1 MYNCVAP
8 VGFGHGHDRPPVSN
22 DWMLPT
28 TTVVDS
34 GLALTLS
41 ATDVLIVI
49 AFATIAKLVNTAAL
63 RTEGDNFTLGPAISE
78 LFMATFRSQEIRD
91 RASTVSVS
99 QERPSLSGGV
109 LENFVA
115 ATPVPLVEVPPLAKM
130 VPAVEVLHAEVPLFG
145 RDCGMTSEEATGI
158 VGASEDDNSSTL
170 NDFISKVMKDI
181 LSPLADKPPLRRRVD
196 PPCRHASSVAFG

>member
-28 TTVVDS
+28 TTIVDS

-49 AFATIAKLVNTAAL
+49 AFATIAKLVNTVAL

-91 RASTVSVS
+91 QASTVSVS

-130 VPAVEVLHAEVPLFG
+130 VPAVEVLHAEIPL
-145 RDCGMTSEEATGI
+145 SVEI
-158 VGASEDDNSSTL
+158 V
-170 NDFISKVMKDI
+170 V
-181 LSPLADKPPLRRRVD
+181 
-196 PPCRHASSVAFG
+196 